1 MNPLT
6 KKLIEKA
13 KSEREQAIGK
23 RRQELEA
30 EKLRNIDKIKA
41 GLVAEEDLVSLDI
54 KQVSIDLS

>member
-13 KSEREQAIGK
+13 KSERAQALDK

-30 EKLRNIDKIKA
+30 EKLRNVDKIKA